1 MIAFSWMAVCILII
15 VTLKSQY
22 IKQHETISNLACC
35 NIEDKPLIAQHSV
48 MFADDWI
55 HDHENQHIKYKYR
68 SIQEYRIIKDDS
80 IANGSYCK
88 KLLLLFKLNLFN
100 EHM

>member
-1 MIAFSWMAVCILII
+1 MAVCIVII

-22 IKQHETISNLACC
+22 IKQHETISNLSCC

-48 MFADDWI
+48 MFADGWI
-55 HDHENQHIKYKYR
+55 HDPKNQHIKYKYR

-80 IANGSYCK
+80 IAMAHIAKNYGFY
-88 KLLLLFKLNLFN
+88 LN
-100 EHM
+100 